1 MVIDRLA
8 GLSKE
13 EFEQVA
19 DYVSIVE
26 IGWGLPLVWKEEAM
40 ASRIKYYRK
49 LGLRVMMSG
58 TLLEHSIF
66 QNSTQPLLRKAQR
79 LGFDLIE
86 ISDGIIELNLE
97 EKTKLSKDVRQH
109 GFDYLIAVGK
119 KDPADQLMPEE
130 TISQIANALSL
141 NPIKVV
147 LEGRERGRSVGIYD
161 DNGNVRWTLL
171 RSITSRLDPKQII
184 FEAPTETQQA
194 ALIQEL
200 GPDVNLGNVGLGSIA
215 SLESERQGLRFDTF
229 GIDRPQKHLTGG
241 PSVKFV
247 LFVIRAYQP
256 IDQRQIVTMTH
267 LPRRTVQKA
276 VEYLAKNKLI
286 TEHPSFV
293 DRRSKVYR
301 AQSAAPQWE
310 KK

>member
-19 DYVSIVE
+19 DYVNIVE
-26 IGWGLPLVWKEEAM
+26 IGWGLPLVWKEEAV
-40 ASRIKYYRK
+40 AARIKYFRK
-49 LGLRVMMSG
+49 FGIRVMMSG

-66 QNSTQPLLRKAQR
+66 QNSTGALLRKAQK

-86 ISDGIIELNLE
+86 ISDGIIDLDLD
-97 EKTKLSKDVRQH
+97 EKTKLAKLVRAD

-119 KDPADQLMPEE
+119 KDPSEQLLPEE
-130 TISQIANALSL
+130 TISQVADALSL
-141 NPIKVV
+141 SPVKVV

-161 DNGNVRWTLL
+161 DNGNVRWNLL
-171 RSITSRLDPKQII
+171 RSITSRLDHKQII
-184 FEAPTETQQA
+184 FEAPSETQQA

-200 GPDVNLGNVGLGSIA
+200 GPNVNLGNISLASIA

-229 GIDRPQKHLTGG
+229 GIDRPQKHLSGG

-247 LFVIRAYQP
+247 LFVIRTYQP

>member
-1 MVIDRLA
+1 MVIDRLS
-8 GLSKE
+8 GLVKE

-19 DYVSIVE
+19 DYVNIVE
-26 IGWGLPLVWKEEAM
+26 IGWGLPLVWKEEALV
-40 ASRIKYYRK
+40 SRIKYYRH
-49 LGLRVMMSG
+49 LGIRVSMSG

-66 QNSTQPLLRKAQR
+66 QNSTQAMLRKAER
-79 LGFDLIE
+79 LGFDLVE
-86 ISDGIIELNLE
+86 ISDGIIDLSHD
-97 EKTKLSKDVRQH
+97 EKTRLAKLARQH
-109 GFDYLIAVGK
+109 GFDYVVAVGK
-119 KDPADQLMPEE
+119 KDPARQLMPDE

-141 NPIKVV
+141 DPIKVI

-161 DNGNVRWTLL
+161 DNGNVRWSLL

-184 FEAPTETQQA
+184 FEAPTEIQQA
-194 ALIQEL
+194 ALIQEI
-200 GPDVNLGNVGLGSIA
+200 GPDVNLGNIALNSIA

-229 GIDRPQKHLTGG
+229 GIDRPQKHLSGG

-247 LFVIRAYQP
+247 LFVIRTYQP

-293 DRRSKVYR
+293 DRRTKVYR
-301 AQSAAPQWE
+301 AQSAAPMWE